1 MSSATLVGDVSL
13 EAPSEA
19 VWVLAGPPNAGKT
32 SLYNHL
38 TGARYRTVNYPGA
51 TVDYCIGTLAGKP
64 ERPTLVLDSPG
75 IVSLVARSD
84 DERAALSTL
93 DELGRLLPGHAVPD
107 VVVVPVDASQMSRH
121 LVLVRQMRRAGLR
134 TVVALTMNDIAR
146 AQGRPVDPARLSD
159 YLSVAVVEVDGRSGR
174 GVQEL
179 RAAVEQ
185 VVALPGGRV
194 ALPSEFSLEQVAED
208 FAWADRIE
216 SALSETVKRR
226 PQAASR
232 RDFDRWMLHPVAG
245 TALFLLVMGGL
256 FWSVFA
262 LASPMIDAIGSFFD
276 FLGGAVAPHLPAGM
290 LGAFVSQGVIPGVG
304 AMFSFVPQIA
314 ILFLLMGI
322 LEDSGFLARGAM
334 LTDRFLSV
342 IGLNGRSFVP
352 LLSANACAIP
362 GILASRTV
370 PGRKERL
377 LTILAA
383 PLMNCSARLPVYG
396 LLLSFLVPGRPALAG
411 ALLAALY
418 LGGVIFAS
426 VAVVIGAKLLRVPA
440 SDTGFQLELP
450 AWRLPA
456 WRSVL
461 SNAWTRTKSYLGRAG
476 TVISVIAVLFWALNY
491 PDPEHSLGLSV
502 GHFLQPLMEP
512 MGGDWRI
519 ALGLVAAFAAREVF
533 VSTLAVTFAVSGNED
548 SVVQGL
554 LSVMHGATSAVTG
567 APLFTVASVV
577 ALLVYFMVSMQCL
590 ATVAV
595 IRKESGSLKFALGQ
609 MAAYVAAS
617 WLLAVLIYQILHA
630 LGL

>member
-1 MSSATLVGDVSL
+1 
-13 EAPSEA
+13 
-19 VWVLAGPPNAGKT
+19 
-32 SLYNHL
+32 
-38 TGARYRTVNYPGA
+38 
-51 TVDYCIGTLAGKP
+51 
-64 ERPTLVLDSPG
+64 
-75 IVSLVARSD
+75 
-84 DERAALSTL
+84 
-93 DELGRLLPGHAVPD
+93 
-107 VVVVPVDASQMSRH
+107 VVVPVDASQMSRH

-146 AQGRPVDPARLSD
+146 AQGHPVDPVRLSD

-179 RAAVEQ
+179 RAVVEQ
-185 VVALPGGRV
+185 AVALPGGRV

-216 SALSETVKRR
+216 TALAETVKRR
-226 PQAASR
+226 PQAAAA

-262 LASPMIDAIGSFFD
+262 LASPMIDAVGSFFE
-276 FLGGAVAPHLPAGM
+276 FLGGAVAPFLPGNF
-290 LGAFVSQGVIPGVG
+290 LGAFVSQGVLPGIG

-396 LLLSFLVPGRPALAG
+396 LLLSFLVPGRPVLAG
-411 ALLAALY
+411 ALLALLY
-418 LGGVIFAS
+418 LGGVVFAS

-450 AWRLPA
+450 AWRIPA

-461 SNAWTRTKSYLGRAG
+461 STAWNRTKSYLGRAG

-491 PDPEHSLGLSV
+491 PDPEHSLGRLI

-533 VSTLAVTFAVSGNED
+533 VSTLAVTFAVSGSED
-548 SVVQGL
+548 SVAQGL
-554 LSVMHGATSAVTG
+554 LAVMHGATNALTG

-577 ALLVYFMVSMQCL
+577 ALLVYFMISMQCL

-595 IRKESGSLKFALGQ
+595 IRKEAGSWRFALGQ
-609 MAAYVAAS
+609 MVAYVAAS
-617 WLLAVLIYQILHA
+617 WVLAVAIYQFLHA